1 MRGAPAVA
9 LLSAL
14 ALIAAGCGGSNDNT
28 TTTANPTEAWAS
40 DFCGAITTWKT
51 DLDSTKSQFSD
62 ASNLSEDN
70 LRSAASDVRD
80 STQTLVDT
88 LKGLG
93 KPPTDSGQQVE
104 DSVDQLATTID
115 DESTKIEDTANGV
128 SNLTELPGAASTILT
143 SAAAMTSA
151 LSQTV
156 QTIQDADVN
165 GELKT
170 AFDNSPDC
178 ADLTSS

>member
-1 MRGAPAVA
+1 MGRALSLSLFVA
-9 LLSAL
+9 TLAL
-14 ALIAAGCGGSNDNT
+14 AAAGCGGGSDT
-28 TTTANPTEAWAS
+28 SSTVDPTEAWAS

-51 DLDSTKSQFSD
+51 DLESTKSQFSD
-62 ASNLSEDN
+62 ASNLSEGN
-70 LRSAASDVRD
+70 LRSAASDVQD

-93 KPPTDSGQQVE
+93 KPPTGSGQQVE
-104 DSVDQLATTID
+104 DSVDQLATTVD
-115 DESTKIEDTANGV
+115 DESTKIQDTANGV
-128 SNLTELPGAASTILT
+128 SNLTELPGAVSTILS

-170 AFDNSPDC
+170 AFDNTPDC